1 MYRLKLKL
9 LICVILEISFGFCGQ
24 EMTYDV
30 MDIHSSEWKV
40 KSRFFAIL
48 HKSEL
53 AQATLQN
60 DFVWYNKNVQSMRR
74 QSFFFNNDYKPIKA
88 LYSSIDNDVSFQ
100 AQINFAPIPTIET
113 CHSIVGCQTETWKL
127 KSFFSELMLF
137 QLIPELS
144 RLKIEKKSI
153 QLLLENNLLSGKV
166 ESQFAKIVRT
176 SKVLKLK
183 AMKEIKCRAWEVT
196 MESGA
201 QATFWVSEDGT
212 ERVIRAVLMNGSQW
226 VMSAEEISAKY

>member
-74 QSFFFNNDYKPIKA
+74 QSFFFNNDYNPIKS
-88 LYSSIDNDVSFQ
+88 L
-100 AQINFAPIPTIET
+100 
-113 CHSIVGCQTETWKL
+113 
-127 KSFFSELMLF
+127 
-137 QLIPELS
+137 
-144 RLKIEKKSI
+144 
-153 QLLLENNLLSGKV
+153 
-166 ESQFAKIVRT
+166 
-176 SKVLKLK
+176 
-183 AMKEIKCRAWEVT
+183 
-196 MESGA
+196 
-201 QATFWVSEDGT
+201 
-212 ERVIRAVLMNGSQW
+212 
-226 VMSAEEISAKY
+226 